1 MASTNKTVSA
11 RLVHMITTIT
21 LPYCR
26 MPDFGVATS
35 NVGNTDE
42 FVHDR
47 KLRTNAE
54 KRH

>member
-1 MASTNKTVSA
+1 MASTNKTVPA
-11 RLVHMITTIT
+11 RLVHMIITIT
-21 LPYCR
+21 SPYYR
-26 MPDFGVATS
+26 VPDFGVATS

-54 KRH
+54 KRA